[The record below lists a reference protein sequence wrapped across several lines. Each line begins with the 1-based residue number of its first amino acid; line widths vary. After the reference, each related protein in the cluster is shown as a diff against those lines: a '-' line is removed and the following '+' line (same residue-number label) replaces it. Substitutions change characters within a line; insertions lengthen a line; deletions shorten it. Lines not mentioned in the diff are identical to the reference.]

1 MSRVSKMLVPILSL
15 LGLIASAAQ
24 GKTSEPPGL
33 DALYPELD
41 AFYIDLHQN
50 PELSGQEE
58 KTSAKL
64 AERLRKLGYEVT
76 TGVGGYGVVALM
88 RNGSGKT
95 LLLRTDMD
103 ALPLQEKTGLAYAS
117 KATAQGKEGV
127 VSVMHACGHDIHMT
141 SLLGTATLLAKMKNR
156 WHGTLF
162 LIGQP
167 AEETVAGAQAMMKAG
182 LFTKFPKPTFAIAL
196 HDSSRLPAGKLGYTS
211 GFRYASMDTV
221 AITIFGK
228 GGHGAFPHLTVDP
241 IVIGARTV
249 LSLQT
254 IVARE
259 NNPLEPGVITVG
271 SFHGGTKSNIIPD
284 EVRLQLTVRSYKDEV
299 RKHLLSAIE
308 RITKAEAAAAGA
320 PKEPV
325 ITVVPGES
333 TESVYNDPALTDRVA
348 KVLVRTFGE
357 AQVVSM
363 PPWMGSEDFSV
374 YGRAGVPSVIFDLG
388 AIEPQSFEKAKAAGT
403 LPPGPHSPLFAPD
416 KEPTIRTG
424 VTALTA
430 IALDLLGGG
439 SEHASK

>member
-1 MSRVSKMLVPILSL
+1 
-15 LGLIASAAQ
+15 
-24 GKTSEPPGL
+24 
-33 DALYPELD
+33 
-41 AFYIDLHQN
+41 
-50 PELSGQEE
+50 
-58 KTSAKL
+58 
-64 AERLRKLGYEVT
+64 
-76 TGVGGYGVVALM
+76 
-88 RNGSGKT
+88 
-95 LLLRTDMD
+95 
-103 ALPLQEKTGLAYAS
+103 
-117 KATAQGKEGV
+117 
-127 VSVMHACGHDIHMT
+127 MT

-167 AEETVAGAQAMMKAG
+167 AEEIVSGAQAMLKAG
-182 LFTKFPKPTFAIAL
+182 LFTKFPKPNFAIAL
-196 HDSSRLPAGKLGYTS
+196 HDTNRLPAGKLGYTP
-211 GFRYASMDTV
+211 GFKYASMDTV

-228 GGHGAFPHLTVDP
+228 GGHGAAPYLTVDP

-259 NNPLEPGVITVG
+259 NNPLEPAVVTVG
-271 SFHGGTKSNIIPD
+271 SFQGGTKSNIIPD

-325 ITVVPGES
+325 ITIVPGES
-333 TESVYNDPALTDRVA
+333 TEATYNDPALTDRVA
-348 KVLVRTFGE
+348 KVLVRTLGE
-357 AQVVSM
+357 GQVVQM
-363 PPWMGSEDFSV
+363 PPIMGSEDFSV

-388 AIEPQSFEKAKAAGT
+388 AMEPHSFEKAKAAGT

-439 SEHASK
+439 SERASK